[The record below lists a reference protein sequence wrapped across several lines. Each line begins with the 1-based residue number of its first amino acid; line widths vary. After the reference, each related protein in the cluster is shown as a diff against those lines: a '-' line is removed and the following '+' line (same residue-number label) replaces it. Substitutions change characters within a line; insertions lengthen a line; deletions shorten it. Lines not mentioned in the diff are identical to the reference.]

1 MNWLGWRKYYYLF
14 SLTLI
19 LASAFFIVRGGISP
33 SIEFTGGAVLRFSAE
48 PAQNDTLQAAVGE
61 VLAGEEA
68 HLSQD
73 DVQTFSLNTAPKTNA
88 QKDEILQ
95 KLQEKSGAVLEEKSF
110 QTVGPSVGQ
119 ELIRKTFYAIAAA
132 VVVILLYVWLQFR
145 DWRFGL
151 GAILAMLHD
160 TIILVGGY
168 AVLGTFFGA
177 KADILFVTAILTVL
191 SFSIHDTIVLFDQV
205 RELRRT
211 SSRLSFIE
219 VGNLATT
226 QTLGRSVNNSVTI
239 LIMLFTLLVLGGES
253 LRWFTAALFIGTL
266 VGTYSSTFVALP
278 LVAEL
283 QKLRRR

>member
-1 MNWLGWRKYYYLF
+1 MNWLGWRKGYYLF
-14 SLTLI
+14 SLLLI
-19 LASAFFIVRGGISP
+19 LLGAFFIARGGIQP
-33 SIEFTGGAVLRFSAE
+33 SIEFTGGATLRFDAT
-48 PAQNDTLQAAVGE
+48 PKDTEKIQTAVGE
-61 VLAGEEA
+61 ILSGEES
-68 HLSQD
+68 HFSQD
-73 DVQTFSLNTAPKTNA
+73 GNGIFVLDMQPKTNA
-88 QKDEILQ
+88 QKDEIIQ
-95 KLQEKSGAVLEEKSF
+95 KIENKTISSVEEKSF

-132 VVVILLYVWLQFR
+132 VFVILAYVWMQFR

-160 TIILVGGY
+160 SVILIGGY
-168 AVLGTFFGA
+168 AAFGYFFGA

-191 SFSIHDTIVLFDQV
+191 SFSVHDTIVLFDQV

-211 SSRLSFIE
+211 SSRLSFEE

-226 QTLGRSVNNSVTI
+226 QTLSRSINNSVTI

-253 LRWFTAALFIGTL
+253 LRWFTAALFVGTL

-278 LVAEL
+278 LVLEL
-283 QKLRRR
+283 QKVRRK

>member
-1 MNWLGWRKYYYLF
+1 MNWLGWRKYYYFF
-14 SLTLI
+14 SLI
-19 LASAFFIVRGGISP
+19 MIVIGCFFVARGGISP

-48 PAQNDTLQAAVGE
+48 PADNNKLQSAVGE
-61 VLAGEEA
+61 ILSGEEA

-73 DVQTFSLNTAPKTNA
+73 DAETFSLNTAQKTNA
-88 QKDEILQ
+88 QKDEIIQ
-95 KLQEKSGAVLEEKSF
+95 KLEEKTGTSIEEKSF

-119 ELIRKTFYAIAAA
+119 ELLKKTFFAIAAA
-132 VVVILLYVWLQFR
+132 VAVILLYVWLQFR

-160 TIILVGGY
+160 TVILIGGY
-168 AVLGTFFGA
+168 AALGHFFGA

-191 SFSIHDTIVLFDQV
+191 SFSVHDTIVLFDQV

-211 SSRLSFIE
+211 SSRLSFAE

-226 QTLGRSVNNSVTI
+226 QTLGRSINNSVTI
-239 LIMLFTLLVLGGES
+239 LIMLFTLLILGGES

-278 LVAEL
+278 LVLEL
-283 QKLRRR
+283 QKLRKR

>member
-1 MNWLGWRKYYYLF
+1 MNWLGWRKYYYIF
-14 SLTLI
+14 SLLLI
-19 LASAFFIVRGGISP
+19 LVSAFFIVRGGIQP
-33 SIEFTGGAVLRFSAE
+33 SIEFTGGAVLRLNAV
-48 PAQNDTLQAAVGE
+48 PADNDKLQAAVNE
-61 VLAGEEA
+61 VLEGEEA

-73 DVQTFSLNTAPKTNA
+73 DVSTFSLNMGPKTNA

-95 KLQEKSGAVLEEKSF
+95 KLQEKSGAVLTEQSF

-119 ELIRKTFYAIAAA
+119 ELVRKTFFAIVAA
-132 VVVILLYVWLQFR
+132 VIVILLYVWLQFR

-160 TIILVGGY
+160 TAILVGGY
-168 AVLGTFFGA
+168 AMLGFFFGA
-177 KADILFVTAILTVL
+177 KADVLFVTAVLTVL

-205 RELRRT
+205 REIRRT
-211 SSRLSFIE
+211 NSRLSFIE
-219 VGNLATT
+219 VSNLATT

-239 LIMLFTLLVLGGES
+239 LIMLFTLLILGGES